1 MRSRILVVGQDVALR
16 ARLAR
21 LLNGAGYA
29 VELAEN
35 AAHAQRIGLKNVP
48 LALVAQ
54 DALARQG
61 EEMLAELRGAARRI
75 VLIGSRTT
83 AHRFGLDVL
92 DAHDERALLE
102 RVAAEIEPAAADEV
116 DEPIL
121 AFTGYTLDVAG
132 RTLTDETRREIAL
145 TRGEFTLLNEFAQRP
160 GRVLSRDHL
169 LRALA
174 GREAEPFDRS
184 IDMLIVRLRRKIEPD
199 PKRPRLIVTVP
210 GSGYKFA
217 PHVQP
222 AEAPPPPPV
231 VTVTPPPSR
240 SAAADRRQVTALSAE
255 LLAAGG
261 AALPEDPE
269 ELGAVI
275 EAFRERAGAVVTG
288 HGGTLAPSLHRE
300 LLAYFGYPVGLED
313 AAERAV
319 RAALALGQAFAR
331 ETSELAAGLG
341 VRVGIATGL
350 VVADAAGEIVGEA
363 PSEAARLQALA
374 EPGRV
379 VIAASTQRLVGAL
392 FTYRDLGSVAVKG
405 FDAPVRAWE
414 VLGASP
420 LASRSELLHEAP
432 LAPLI
437 GREDELDSLLRGWA
451 QAKAGEAR
459 MVLVS
464 GEAGIGKSR
473 LLAALEERLAD
484 EPHRSLRYFCSPQ
497 HQQSALYPI
506 IARWERE
513 AGFAPGDS
521 PAERRRK
528 LEAILSP
535 ADLSPADVALI
546 AGMLSVPMEEADAP
560 GEVSPQRRKERTVA
574 ALQKRLTSLARAGPV
589 LMLLEDVH
597 WADPSTL
604 ELVDIYLER
613 FGALP
618 ILLVLSSRPEFA
630 APWIGRPGVT
640 LLTLSRLNRR
650 QSAAL
655 ATQAAGGR
663 SLPPALLEGIV
674 DQADGVPLF
683 IEELTKA
690 VLESGLAEAR
700 DADATPGGLLRALAV
715 PATLQA
721 SLMARLDRVPTAR
734 RVAQVGAAI
743 GRDFSDALLRAVA
756 EEPAATVEQGL
767 AALVRSGI
775 VLARGVAPEATY
787 SFKHAL
793 VQDAAYGSLLHAD
806 RRGLHA
812 RIVAA
817 LEAAGA
823 ELAES
828 EPEVLAHHC
837 TEAGQMEQAAQWWLR
852 AGTAA
857 LRRAA
862 TAEALAQLGRGLA
875 AVAAM
880 PDGEARRRLE
890 LDLWIA
896 RIKALM
902 SAEGHAAT
910 TLREAFQRAQ
920 VLCEQL
926 DSAAQLVTVLY
937 GQWSHAF
944 VRGDLPEALRQAR
957 GLLAFAEARDDPVC
971 RLIGLQSAGLTSLPM
986 GAFGDVRRHLGEG
999 LALFDPDKRAAYA
1012 APVIGDPRVLMR
1024 NYLAW
1029 GLMCEGQFA
1038 ACRREAAAANEEARA
1053 LGQLWSLA
1061 QTLSSGAYFAVML
1074 DSPEAGLRVL
1084 DELDKI
1090 AKEHAFVYFGAHAIA
1105 MRGWCLAVQG
1115 DAEQGGMLLRRG
1127 GDLLRKAGSFLWV
1140 PSQIRMEAEAI
1151 GASGR
1156 IAEAHARLDEAL
1168 QLAIETGARWDL
1180 PEFDRARAGL
1190 FAAAGDRKAAQDA
1203 LRRALAQARDLGA
1216 RLFELRAATA
1226 LAQSLVAEDR
1236 CGEALELLA
1245 PVLSSF
1251 AGEDAADLSVAR
1263 RLMESMRA
1271 ASPVSG

>member
-29 VELAEN
+29 VELAED
-35 AAHAQRIGLKNVP
+35 AAHAQRVGLKNVP
-48 LALVAQ
+48 LALVAA
-54 DALARQG
+54 DALVRQG
-61 EEMLAELRGAARRI
+61 EEALTELRGVARRI
-75 VLIGSRTT
+75 LLIGSGT
-83 AHRFGLDVL
+83 AAHPFGLDVL
-92 DAHDERALLE
+92 DAAGE
-102 RVAAEIEPAAADEV
+102 RVLLDRVATEIEPAAADDA
-116 DEPIL
+116 DEPVL
-121 AFTGYTLDVAG
+121 AFAGYTFDVAG
-132 RTLTDETRREIAL
+132 RSLTDATGSEIAL
-145 TRGEFTLLNEFAQRP
+145 TRGEFTLLNEFVQRP

-169 LRALA
+169 LHVLA
-174 GREAEPFDRS
+174 GRDAEPFDRS

-210 GSGYKFA
+210 GCGYKFA
-217 PHVQP
+217 SRVQM
-222 AEAPPPPPV
+222 AEASPRPALA
-231 VTVTPPPSR
+231 VTPVPGQT
-240 SAAADRRQVTALSAE
+240 AAADRRQVTALSAE
-255 LLAAGG
+255 LLAANG

-269 ELGAVI
+269 ELRAVI
-275 EAFRERAGAVVTG
+275 GLFRERAAAVVTC

-300 LLAYFGYPVGLED
+300 LLAYFGYPIGLED

-319 RAALALGQAFAR
+319 HAALALGQEFVR
-331 ETSELAAGLG
+331 EASG
-341 VRVGIATGL
+341 VASGFSVRAGIATGL

-363 PSEAARLQALA
+363 PSEAARLHALA
-374 EPGRV
+374 EPGQV

-392 FTYRDLGSVAVKG
+392 FTYRDLGSLAVKG
-405 FDAPVRAWE
+405 FEAPLRAWQ

-420 LASRSELLHEAP
+420 LASRSELLHEAELP
-432 LAPLI
+432 PLI
-437 GREDELDSLLRGWA
+437 GREDELDSLLRCWA

-464 GEAGIGKSR
+464 GESGIGKSR
-473 LLAALEERLAD
+473 LLAALEERLAE

-497 HQQSALYPI
+497 HQQSALHPI

-513 AGFAPGDS
+513 AGFASSDS

-528 LEAILSP
+528 LEAILAP
-535 ADLSPADVALI
+535 TDLSPADVALI
-546 AGMLSVPMEEADAP
+546 AGMLSVPMEEGNSPA
-560 GEVSPQRRKERTVA
+560 EVSAQRRRERTVA

-604 ELVDIYLER
+604 ELVDMFLES
-613 FGALP
+613 FGTLP
-618 ILLVLSSRPEFA
+618 ILLALSSRPEFA
-630 APWIGRPGVT
+630 APWIGRAGVT
-640 LLTLSRLNRR
+640 LIALSRLNRR
-650 QSAAL
+650 HSAAL
-655 ATQAAGGR
+655 ATQAASGR
-663 SLPPALLEGIV
+663 SLPPALLENIV
-674 DQADGVPLF
+674 GQADGVPLF

-690 VLESGLAEAR
+690 VLESGLAEAP
-700 DADATPGGLLRALAV
+700 DADAASGVARALAV

-721 SLMARLDRVPTAR
+721 SLIARLDRVPTAR

-743 GRDFSDALLRAVA
+743 GREFSHALLRAVA
-756 EEPAATVEQGL
+756 EEPAATVEQGI
-767 AALVRSGI
+767 AALVRSGL
-775 VLARGVAPEATY
+775 VLARGAAPEATY

-793 VQDAAYGSLLHAD
+793 VQDAAYGSLLHAE
-806 RRGLHA
+806 RRALHA
-812 RIVAA
+812 RIVGA

-828 EPEVLAHHC
+828 EPELLAHHC
-837 TEAGQMEQAAQWWLR
+837 TEAGQMEKAAQWWLR

-880 PDGEARRRLE
+880 PDGQPRRRLE

-910 TLREAFQRAQ
+910 SLREAFQRAQ
-920 VLCEQL
+920 VLCDQL

-944 VRGDLPEALRQAR
+944 VRGDLAEALRQSR

-986 GAFGDVRRHLGEG
+986 GAFGDVRRYLGEG

-1029 GLMCEGQFA
+1029 GLMCQGQFA

-1074 DSPEAGLRVL
+1074 DSPDAGLRVL
-1084 DELDKI
+1084 DELDRI

-1105 MRGWCLAVQG
+1105 MRGWCLAARG
-1115 DAEQGGMLLRRG
+1115 DVEQGSMLLRRG
-1127 GDLLRKAGSFLWV
+1127 SDLLRKAGSFLWV

-1168 QLAIETGARWDL
+1168 QLATESGARWDL
-1180 PEFDRARAGL
+1180 PEFDRTRAGL
-1190 FAAAGDRKAAQDA
+1190 FAAAGDVQAAQDA
-1203 LRRALAQARDLGA
+1203 WRRALALARDLGA
-1216 RLFELRAATA
+1216 GLFELRAARA
-1226 LAQSLVAEDR
+1226 LAASYAAEHR
-1236 CGEALELLA
+1236 RREALELLT
-1245 PVLSSF
+1245 PLLDSL
-1251 AGEDAADLSVAR
+1251 AGEDTADLRAAR
-1263 RLMESMRA
+1263 QLMGSLRA
-1271 ASPVSG
+1271 ASPVGG